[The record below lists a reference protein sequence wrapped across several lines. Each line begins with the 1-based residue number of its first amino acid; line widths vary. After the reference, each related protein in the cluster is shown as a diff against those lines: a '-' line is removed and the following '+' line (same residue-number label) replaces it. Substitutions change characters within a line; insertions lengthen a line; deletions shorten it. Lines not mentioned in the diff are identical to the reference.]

1 MKLFETEERETVKK
15 NKQKKV
21 TFKEYEMNRIQ
32 LLPPSIDSLIPDNHM
47 VRVVNKL
54 INDLKLDFLIEKYEG
69 GGTSAYH
76 PQMLLKVIIYSYTQR
91 IFSGREMAKQ
101 LRENI
106 NYIWLSGG
114 NRPDFRTINRFR
126 SITMKNEVEKVFSEV
141 IHLLIEY
148 KYIKLENY
156 FLDGTKIEAN
166 ANKYTFV
173 WKKSTEKYNKSLQ
186 EKIKELLKSID
197 EIGVLEEKQYKGED
211 YPEVTAPVIESSKI
225 TDVSK
230 QLNEELNSKPKSEDC
245 DKDIDSDTLSGK
257 LKEIKEKA
265 DPSNKILSKAEKLIE
280 KDYLPRLEKYEKY
293 MEILDKR
300 NSFSKTDTD
309 AIFMRMKE
317 DHMKN
322 GQLKA
327 GYNIQIGTENQF
339 IVGYSIHQKPGD
351 TTCLIPHLEKLKE
364 SLGEKMPEN
373 IIADAGY
380 GSEENYEYLGEN
392 KLGNYVKYNMFH
404 KEDTKKYKNDIYKSA
419 NFKYNKT
426 EDTFNCPTG
435 KKMEFLYEK
444 EEKTENGY
452 TSNLRHYKCESCVDC
467 AVKELCTKAKG
478 DRIIQVNF
486 NLIEHRKKVKENLWS
501 EKGIGLRK
509 QRSVDVEP
517 VFGMIKGNRHFKRF
531 LLRGIEKVNVEWGII
546 AIAHNIMK
554 LITENAKLGYVTNLV

>member
-1 MKLFETEERETVKK
+1 MKLFEIEK
-15 NKQKKV
+15 NESQPKSKQKKV

-32 LLPPSIDSLIPDNHM
+32 LLPPSIDSLIPENHI
-47 VRVVNKL
+47 VRVVNKI
-54 INDLKLDFLIEKYEG
+54 INELNLDFLIEKYEG

-91 IFSGREMAKQ
+91 TFSGREMAKQ

-114 NRPDFRTINRFR
+114 NKPDFRTINRFR
-126 SITMKNEVEKVFSEV
+126 SVAMKNEVEKVFSEV
-141 IHLLIEY
+141 LHLLIEY

-173 WKKSTEKYNKSLQ
+173 WKKSTEKYNKNLQ
-186 EKIKELLKSID
+186 VKIKELLKSID
-197 EIGVLEEKQYKGED
+197 EIGVLEDKHYNGED
-211 YPEVTAPVIESSKI
+211 YPEVTAPIIDSLKI
-225 TDVSK
+225 SDVSK
-230 QLNEELNSKPKSEDC
+230 QLNDELNNKNTTEEYND
-245 DKDIDSDTLSGK
+245 DIDSDTLSEK
-257 LKEIKEKA
+257 LKDIKDKNNTN
-265 DPSNKILSKAEKLIE
+265 NKLLSKAEKTIE
-280 KDYLPRLEKYEKY
+280 KDYLPRLKKYENY

-309 AIFMRMKE
+309 ATFMRMKE

-351 TTCLIPHLEKLKE
+351 TTCLIQHLEKTKKL
-364 SLGEKMPEN
+364 LGNKMPNN

-380 GSEENYEYLGEN
+380 GSEENYEYINKN

-404 KEDTKKYKNDIYKSA
+404 KEDTKKYKNDIYKSS
-419 NFKYNKT
+419 NFKYDKDN
-426 EDTFNCPTG
+426 DTFICPTG
-435 KKMEFLYEK
+435 KQMKFLYERN
-444 EEKTENGY
+444 EKTENGY
-452 TSNLRHYKCESCVDC
+452 ISNLRYYRCDSCENCT
-467 AVKELCTKAKG
+467 VKEICTKAKG
-478 DRIIQVNF
+478 DRVIQVNF
-486 NLIEHRKKVKENLWS
+486 NLIEQRKKVKENLWS
-501 EKGIGLRK
+501 EKGVALRK

-531 LLRGIEKVNVEWGII
+531 LLRGIEKVNIEWGIA
-546 AIAHNIMK
+546 AIAHNLMK
-554 LITENAKLGYVTNLV
+554 MVAVNTKLGMI